1 MEGEKPRVLG
11 EQNGVRT
18 TGSGTGESCR
28 AVAPAEGWDGGFA
41 AAAAAEN
48 NLLLWA
54 EHQCWAVLGHLVS
67 VRCHY
72 LCPRGFEKGVG
83 SLWRAVVAVELQ
95 GHTPPSSN
103 YPAISSAHEVL
114 HTRKINRCC

>member
-1 MEGEKPRVLG
+1 MEGLLLLL
-11 EQNGVRT
+11 RT
-18 TGSGTGESCR
+18 TS
-28 AVAPAEGWDGGFA
+28 W
-41 AAAAAEN
+41 
-48 NLLLWA
+48 
-54 EHQCWAVLGHLVS
+54 CWAVLGHLVS

-83 SLWRAVVAVELQ
+83 SPWRAVVAVELE
-95 GHTPPSSN
+95 GHTPSSSN

>member
-1 MEGEKPRVLG
+1 MEGEKPCVLG
-11 EQNGVRT
+11 EQNGVRAA
-18 TGSGTGESCR
+18 GSGPGDSCR
-28 AVAPAEGWDGGFA
+28 AAAPAEGWDGGFA
-41 AAAAAEN
+41 AAAQN
-48 NLLLWA
+48 NLLVWA
-54 EHQCWAVLGHLVS
+54 EHQCWAVLGHLAS

-83 SLWRAVVAVELQ
+83 SLWRAVVAVELE
-95 GHTPPSSN
+95 GRTPPSSN